1 MKKYKSLILIILLF
15 ISMSLIGIAV
25 FWILENIFKF
35 SFNSIIYSG
44 IKAGIISSII
54 LLLMDKYQK
63 VKNKE

>member
-1 MKKYKSLILIILLF
+1 MNKYGSLILTILPF

-25 FWILENIFKF
+25 FWILENILRF

-44 IKAGIISSII
+44 IKAGIISSIM

>member
-1 MKKYKSLILIILLF
+1 MKKYVSLILTILLF

-25 FWILENIFKF
+25 FWILENILRF
-35 SFNSIIYSG
+35 SYDNIIYSG
-44 IKAGIISSII
+44 IKAGIIASIM